1 MKDGVFSLDELKRE
15 KRKREKNNDY
25 FLSGKTGCCFIRGD
39 KIIKLYNYSKKYDA
53 SNDLTKYKSDRI
65 SFPIDYLYQ
74 KGKIIGDYFGNDST
88 EIEKRFS
95 RFIKF

>member
-1 MKDGVFSLDELKRE
+1 MLKIDKWYKTE
-15 KRKREKNNDY
+15 KVAKIDCFFYPN
-25 FLSGKTGCCFIRGD
+25 SGLYRGN
-39 KIIKLYNYSKKYDA
+39 LYNE
-53 SNDLTKYKSDRI
+53 
-65 SFPIDYLYQ
+65 